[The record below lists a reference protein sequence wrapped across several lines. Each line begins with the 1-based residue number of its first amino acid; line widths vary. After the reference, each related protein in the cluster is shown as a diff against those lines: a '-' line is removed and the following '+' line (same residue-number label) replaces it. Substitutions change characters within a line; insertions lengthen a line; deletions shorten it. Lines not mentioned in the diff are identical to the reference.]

1 MLEMYS
7 YIERDLSIYDLFV
20 VVQKQRFNRSYV
32 ELFGCKE
39 SAFDSLSYLA
49 LAESQAELD
58 IWLSAKGV
66 SDDRVINY
74 SEYKAMLTA
83 AKQTSEYG
91 EYSDDCKLARR

>member
-1 MLEMYS
+1 METY
-7 YIERDLSIYDLFV
+7 
-20 VVQKQRFNRSYV
+20 RFNRSYV

-39 SAFDSLSYLA
+39 SAFDCLSYLA

-83 AKQTSEYG
+83 ATQTSEYG
-91 EYSDDCKLARR
+91 EYNDDSRLARS